1 MHSCFGLDCAVALLQ
16 SADAAEMFVVVVI
29 VIIVIAGGGGGG
41 AMIHFATVI
50 SRAARIHSHVFDVIS
65 DTVACALACQLHCRG
80 LFVKLDL
87 CFRHQHID
95 FLVDDF
101 DLIPQRFEICDE
113 IHWDVLAELSNSSV
127 ESRSRRVN
135 HARRRRRARANLR
148 VRHRQHLAAIDG
160 RRWRINSK
168 LCIHHVN
175 CNGFILDIDEMTR
188 VFEQLREQEMIS
200 CVRGGQLRA
209 ARALR

>member
-1 MHSCFGLDCAVALLQ
+1 MQFACSTYLQQSCPERLATPLVHTGVSESLEAWFQQDGQELLWV
-16 SADAAEMFVVVVI
+16 FLRHRI
-29 VIIVIAGGGGGG
+29 LYRGKKLRR
-41 AMIHFATVI
+41 TVGRI
-50 SRAARIHSHVFDVIS
+50 WTLQVSSRLR
-65 DTVACALACQLHCRG
+65 
-80 LFVKLDL
+80 
-87 CFRHQHID
+87 QHRNNP
-95 FLVDDF
+95 FDDF

-148 VRHRQHLAAIDG
+148 VRHRQHLAAIEG

-168 LCIHHVN
+168 LCIHHLN